1 MPKYSMPF
9 IAKIHRFLKVCLV
22 INKLEIDQNATYNY
36 TQNSCQIFYTSPNYY
51 KIEIEK
57 LNQTTDILLRYIHQK
72 SIKENFYFFDCPS
85 QVYTNH
91 YENRKQI
98 FLKKYIDSTEIDFIE
113 SELHNLQQPKQHQ
126 MLRINYKCINK
137 FLSKKNKEL
146 INFDH
151 LRNNQ
156 NAGESIIRFNNK
168 SVTVNYSQ
176 LVKTNDKWKYSYNKK
191 IAFLNDRLNEF
202 HDDDTSPT
210 LQVKESKI
218 EYQLTTNQT
227 IILLDSAGFFSNP
240 IFENVSKNKQSTLL
254 GEILQRNSKK
264 INESIGKLEKSPKE
278 NGKNYQK
285 DITKV
290 EQIIN
295 NLRK

>member
-151 LRNNQ
+151 LRNN
-156 NAGESIIRFNNK
+156 
-168 SVTVNYSQ
+168 
-176 LVKTNDKWKYSYNKK
+176 
-191 IAFLNDRLNEF
+191 
-202 HDDDTSPT
+202 
-210 LQVKESKI
+210 
-218 EYQLTTNQT
+218 
-227 IILLDSAGFFSNP
+227 
-240 IFENVSKNKQSTLL
+240 
-254 GEILQRNSKK
+254 
-264 INESIGKLEKSPKE
+264 
-278 NGKNYQK
+278 
-285 DITKV
+285 
-290 EQIIN
+290 
-295 NLRK
+295 

>member
-1 MPKYSMPF
+1 MPF
-9 IAKIHRFLKVCLV
+9 IAKIHHFLKVCLV
-22 INKLEIDQNATYNY
+22 INKLEIDHNYSYNY
-36 TQNSCQIFYTSPNYY
+36 TQNSCRIYYSLPNHY

-57 LNQTTDILLRYIHQK
+57 LNQTTDVLLRYIYQK
-72 SIKENFYFFDCPS
+72 SIQENFYFFDCPS

-98 FLKKYIDSTEIDFIE
+98 FLKKHIDSTEIDFIE
-113 SELHNLQQPKQHQ
+113 SELHSLQQPKQYQ

-146 INFDH
+146 INFDY
-151 LRNNQ
+151 LKNNQ

-168 SVTVNYSQ
+168 SATVNYSQ
-176 LVKTNDKWKYSYNKK
+176 LIKTNDKWKYSYNKK
-191 IAFLNDRLNEF
+191 IAFLNNRLDEF
-202 HDDDTSPT
+202 RDDNTSTT
-210 LQVKESKI
+210 LQVKESKK

-227 IILLDSAGFFSNP
+227 IILLDSTGFFSNP
-240 IFENVSKNKQSTLL
+240 VFENVSKRRQSNLL
-254 GEILQRNSKK
+254 GEILQRNSTK
-264 INESIGKLEKSPKE
+264 INESIGKLENSPKE